1 MRAVQ
6 ADDAHLQQL
15 QFARQFQYCH
25 KPLSHRFEVVAA
37 ERANGVVIGMSV
49 GRQIAYRHI
58 SVSGPFNAP
67 GTENAVGI
75 TVNEQ
80 RQHQMGRILL
90 VATPFVVD
98 RKGGQRQPLDR
109 GNHKM
114 YQVVLRYPFAQ
125 VRRQKHGCIPVRILE
140 SLRHSCIIDA
150 SFHTRVQ
157 SPTGS

>member
-1 MRAVQ
+1 MMRASASVRLTWSRGLGVLSGALGGRPLGQ
-6 ADDAHLQQL
+6 LSRCSRSESLRSYSARSAAAH
-15 QFARQFQYCH
+15 
-25 KPLSHRFEVVAA
+25 
-37 ERANGVVIGMSV
+37 ANGVVIGMSV

-140 SLRHSCIIDA
+140 SLRHSCII
-150 SFHTRVQ
+150 
-157 SPTGS
+157 